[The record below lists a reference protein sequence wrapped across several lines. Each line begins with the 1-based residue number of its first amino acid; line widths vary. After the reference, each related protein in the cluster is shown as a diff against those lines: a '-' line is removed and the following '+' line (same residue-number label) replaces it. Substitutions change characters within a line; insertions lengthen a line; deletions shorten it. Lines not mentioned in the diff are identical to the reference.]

1 MDVDDIIA
9 CYRQGA
15 SMLTLANQHH
25 TSRHTIRRIL
35 NSAGEPTRP
44 TGRPRLDVSS
54 ETIAELYEAGTSFQ
68 EISTSLGIH
77 PDAAR
82 TRYNEIRARRGLTR
96 RGRWHQV
103 LLDALDQQPTIA
115 VLPTAADHLGRYPTR
130 NEAHAVR
137 RAARDLALAGDATL
151 DHQLLTWQ
159 NRRCPYLVL
168 TTVETPP
175 PSADTDKTAAACAA
189 DPASVNS
196 LTPQE
201 TT

>member
-9 CYRQGA
+9 RYRQGA

-35 NSAGEPTRP
+35 NTAGEPTRRS
-44 TGRPRLDVSS
+44 GRPRLAVSS
-54 ETIAELYEAGTSFQ
+54 ETIAELYEAGPRFH

-82 TRYNEIRARRGLTR
+82 TRYNEIRAQRGLTR

-115 VLPTAADHLGRYPTR
+115 VLPTAADHLGRHPTS

-168 TTVETPP
+168 TTVENHP
-175 PSADTDKTAAACAA
+175 PSAGTSSP
-189 DPASVNS
+189 PA
-196 LTPQE
+196 PP
-201 TT
+201 TTTERTR